1 MEGRLQTMP
10 RRSTLKSGF
19 QKFKVQTQS
28 IQSDIENNTAP
39 WEAYDATAW
48 HVGSDCGPYVSAQRP
63 LQLQAQVLL
72 CNVAEN
78 VKALP
83 QRLLQSAVS
92 FFSLPKSKC
101 SKAHAVAGKL
111 LGLPCTVDALVR
123 RLKRA
128 SWVPAER
135 LTFAQKSQ
143 QRKQATASTDGAK
156 TTASTDGA
164 NIEQEDPVSRNKKQ
178 MTILVRTALSNAAEG
193 DSGCRYERD
202 VARLRAHGLDIGDR
216 FHSRHFLRECIHV
229 AALTLQTLDAID
241 VHRPC
246 EGLGIPSDLS
256 IVMDPVSIGGGFP
269 RHDTVLVMCLFLISA
284 GTSKGYV
291 PLLDAP
297 TLPLGGHGG
306 REMSELAL
314 KLD

>member
-1 MEGRLQTMP
+1 M
-10 RRSTLKSGF
+10 
-19 QKFKVQTQS
+19 
-28 IQSDIENNTAP
+28 
-39 WEAYDATAW
+39 
-48 HVGSDCGPYVSAQRP
+48 
-63 LQLQAQVLL
+63 
-72 CNVAEN
+72 AEN
-78 VKALP
+78 VKAFP
-83 QRLLQSAVS
+83 KELLQSAVS

-101 SKAHAVAGKL
+101 SKAHTVAGKL
-111 LGLPCTVDALVR
+111 LGLPWNTVDALVR

-128 SWVPAER
+128 SWVPEER

-143 QRKQATASTDGAK
+143 QRKQDRAK

-164 NIEQEDPVSRNKKQ
+164 KIEQEDPVSRNKKQ
-178 MTILVRTALSNAAEG
+178 MMILVRTALANAAEG

-202 VARLRAHGLDIGDR
+202 VARLRAHGLDVGDR

-241 VHRPC
+241 IHRPC

-269 RHDTVLVMCLFLISA
+269 RHDTVLVMCLFMISA